1 MELESPQ
8 FVQPVSSQMSGVFM
22 HYVIDLTEMS
32 LLDLLEL
39 RCQALLGTL
48 ELDEQ
53 GLLLLFSYTENR
65 AKIVEGLERAFA

>member
-1 MELESPQ
+1 
-8 FVQPVSSQMSGVFM
+8 MSGVFM

-53 GLLLLFSYTENR
+53 GLLLLFSYTETR
-65 AKIVEGLERAFA
+65 AKIVDSFERAFA

>member
-1 MELESPQ
+1 
-8 FVQPVSSQMSGVFM
+8 M

-32 LLDLLEL
+32 LLDLLEI

-53 GLLLLFSYTENR
+53 GLLLLFSYTETR
-65 AKIVEGLERAFA
+65 ARIVDGLEKALA